1 MKPCVRFFTHPPI
14 SHLAQELGSIFIGEF
29 NAAEKAGFHVRSNSF
44 KSFNL
49 RPASQDVKG

>member
-1 MKPCVRFFTHPPI
+1 MKPCVRFFTQPPI

-29 NAAEKAGFHVRSNSF
+29 NAAEKAGFHVRSSSF